1 MANLNSGFNP
11 TNNPFGKN
19 FNIVIKH
26 LPTNRFVEFEGWVT
40 EFNDQFTSDWNSET
54 VYGRMDPLVTFQR
67 TGRVISLAFDVV
79 ADNAAHAAQNLG
91 RIGEL
96 IQFLYPVYDDN
107 ERSVQTRLKAAPLI
121 GLKWTNLAS
130 SADNNRMLT
139 GYLGGVN
146 YNPDLTVGGF
156 LQGGTQEVENF
167 ESYNGSSDLALPDPG
182 AGAIST
188 SYTTTTKDR
197 GLHFIPKKVSINL
210 QYTVIHTHLMGWAKS
225 SKLTFGGKEAIQN
238 SFPHSNKVKVKSEQT
253 TRTGQAP
260 APPEVAAAEEAAVD
274 AARQAATDRVG
285 ELTDADLDKILAETE
300 AQQSLL

>member
-1 MANLNSGFNP
+1 M
-11 TNNPFGKN
+11 
-19 FNIVIKH
+19 
-26 LPTNRFVEFEGWVT
+26 
-40 EFNDQFTSDWNSET
+40 
-54 VYGRMDPLVTFQR
+54 
-67 TGRVISLAFDVV
+67 
-79 ADNAAHAAQNLG
+79 
-91 RIGEL
+91 
-96 IQFLYPVYDDN
+96 
-107 ERSVQTRLKAAPLI
+107 
-121 GLKWTNLAS
+121 KWTNLAS

-253 TRTGQAP
+253 TRTGQVTTP
-260 APPEVAAAEEAAVD
+260 STPPELPTADEATVQDSARRAELLAQAGATTALDEAAALGVE
-274 AARQAATDRVG
+274 G
-285 ELTDADLDKILAETE
+285 G
-300 AQQSLL
+300 